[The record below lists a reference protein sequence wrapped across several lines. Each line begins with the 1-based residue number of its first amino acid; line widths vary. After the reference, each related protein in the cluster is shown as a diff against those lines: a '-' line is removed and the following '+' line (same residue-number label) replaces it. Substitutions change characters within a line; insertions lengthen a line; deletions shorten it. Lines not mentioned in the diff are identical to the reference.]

1 MSEDAQM
8 TTPQQTPTPE
18 QTPTPQFHDYGR
30 SWPEANRSRL
40 CVGIDPHAGLLA
52 DWSLP
57 DSAAG
62 ARDFGLRVVE
72 AAAGECGIV
81 KPQAAFFE
89 RHGSRG
95 LGALED
101 ILAAAHAAGLSTI
114 LDIKRGDI
122 GSTMAGYAEAYM
134 NPASPLYA
142 HAVTLSP
149 YLGFGSLEP
158 AFDCARRYG
167 SGAFV
172 LALTSNPDGA
182 RVQHARTTGGQA
194 VAAEVIAGVQ
204 QVNAQLGAPRL
215 GVVVGATT
223 GSAARDIGIDLA
235 AGDFPILAP
244 GYGAQGA
251 GVSELHEVFGPAFAD
266 RRVIVNAGRTI
277 LSAGP
282 DIPALRERIRE
293 TTRALSG

>member
-1 MSEDAQM
+1 MSQHDTGAQ
-8 TTPQQTPTPE
+8 PE
-18 QTPTPQFHDYGR
+18 RDYGR
-30 SWPEANRSRL
+30 DWPRVNRTRL

-62 ARDFGLRVVE
+62 VRDFGLRVVE
-72 AAAGECGIV
+72 AAAGECGTV

-95 LGALED
+95 MAALED
-101 ILAAAHAAGLSTI
+101 VLGAAHDAGLSTI

-158 AFDCARRYG
+158 AFECARTYG
-167 SGAFV
+167 TGAFV

-182 RVQHARTTGGQA
+182 SVQHARTAGGES
-194 VAAEVIAGVQ
+194 VAAEVIAGVRD
-204 QVNAQLGAPRL
+204 VNAQLGAPRL
-215 GVVVGATT
+215 GVVIGATT
-223 GSAARDIGIDLA
+223 GTAARDLGIDLT
-235 AGDFPILAP
+235 AGDYPILAP
-244 GYGAQGA
+244 GYGAQGG
-251 GVSELHEVFGPAFAD
+251 GVEDLHSVFGAAFAD
-266 RRVIVNAGRTI
+266 GRVIVNAGRTI

-282 DIPALRERIRE
+282 AIPALQERIRE
-293 TTRALSG
+293 TTRALTGADGLH

>member
-1 MSEDAQM
+1 MSQHDTGAQ
-8 TTPQQTPTPE
+8 PE
-18 QTPTPQFHDYGR
+18 RDYGR
-30 SWPEANRSRL
+30 DWPQANRTRL

-62 ARDFGLRVVE
+62 VRDFGLRVVE
-72 AAAGECGIV
+72 AAAGECGTV

-95 LGALED
+95 LAALED
-101 ILAAAHAAGLSTI
+101 VLGAAHDAGLSTI

-134 NPASPLYA
+134 NPASPLHA

-158 AFDCARRYG
+158 AFECARTYG
-167 SGAFV
+167 TGAFV

-182 RVQHARTTGGQA
+182 SVQHARTAGGEP
-194 VAAEVIAGVQ
+194 VAAEVIAGVRD
-204 QVNAQLGAPRL
+204 VNAQLGAPRL
-215 GVVVGATT
+215 GVVIGATT
-223 GSAARDIGIDLA
+223 GIAARDLGIDLT
-235 AGDFPILAP
+235 AGDYPILAP
-244 GYGAQGA
+244 GYGAQGG
-251 GVSELHEVFGPAFAD
+251 GVEDLHSVFGAAFAD
-266 RRVIVNAGRTI
+266 GRVIVNAGRTI

-282 DIPALRERIRE
+282 AIPALQERIRE
-293 TTRALSG
+293 TTRALTGADGLH

>member
-1 MSEDAQM
+1 MSQHDTGAQ
-8 TTPQQTPTPE
+8 PGR
-18 QTPTPQFHDYGR
+18 DYGR
-30 SWPEANRSRL
+30 DSPQANRTRL

-62 ARDFGLRVVE
+62 VRDFGLRVVE
-72 AAAGECGIV
+72 AAGGECGTV

-95 LGALED
+95 MAALED
-101 ILAAAHAAGLSTI
+101 VLAAAHEAGLSTI

-142 HAVTLSP
+142 NAVTLSP

-158 AFDCARRYG
+158 AFECARTYG
-167 SGAFV
+167 TGAFV

-182 RVQHARTTGGQA
+182 AVQHARSAGGES
-194 VAAEVIAGVQ
+194 VAAEVIAGVRDI
-204 QVNAQLGAPRL
+204 NAQLGAPRL
-215 GVVVGATT
+215 GVVIGATT
-223 GSAARDIGIDLA
+223 GTAACDLGIDLT
-235 AGDFPILAP
+235 AGDYPILAP
-244 GYGAQGA
+244 GYGAQGG
-251 GVSELHEVFGPAFAD
+251 GVEDLHTVFGAAFAD
-266 RRVIVNAGRTI
+266 GRVIVNAGRTI

-282 DIPALRERIRE
+282 AIPALQERIRE
-293 TTRALSG
+293 TTRALTGADGLH